1 VTNVLA
7 IAQKE
12 LKSYFSSPIAYV
24 LLAVF
29 AVVYGW
35 FFGQILLYFER
46 TSSQM
51 GMAGM
56 GPQTVNINQQLI
68 RPTLMNVSV
77 ILLFVLPLIT
87 MRTYAEE
94 KRSGTMELLLTSPLT
109 DVQIVLGK
117 FLGTMGLIAA
127 MLAITLPHIL
137 ILFLYSTPE
146 WKSLALAYLGY
157 LLMAGC
163 FVAVGLFVSSLTRN
177 QIIAGVAT
185 FGIFLMLWVID
196 WVATFA
202 GPRAR
207 TIYEYL
213 SITGHFDD
221 FTKGVLDTRHVVYY
235 LSFIAFGLFLTVR
248 SVDSERWRG

>member
-1 VTNVLA
+1 VTNILA

-12 LKSYFSSPIAYV
+12 LKSYFASPIAYV

-35 FFGQILLYFER
+35 FFGQILLFFER

-51 GMAGM
+51 GAMGM
-56 GPQTVNINQQLI
+56 GPQSVNINQQLI

-109 DVQIVLGK
+109 DPQIVIGK
-117 FLGTMGLIAA
+117 FLGTMGLIAM
-127 MLAITLPHIL
+127 MLLVTVPHIL
-137 ILFLYSTPE
+137 LLYLYSTPE
-146 WKSLALAYLGY
+146 WKTLLISYLGY
-157 LLMAGC
+157 FLMAGC
-163 FVAVGLFVSSLTRN
+163 FVAVGLFISSMTRN
-177 QIIAGVAT
+177 QIIAGVTT
-185 FGIFLMLWVID
+185 FGVFLMLWVID
-196 WVATFA
+196 WAASFA
-202 GPRAR
+202 GPRSKA
-207 TIYEYL
+207 IYEYL

-221 FTKGVLDTRHVVYY
+221 FTRGVLDTRHLVYY
-235 LSFIAFGLFLTVR
+235 LSFITFGLFLTVR

>member
-1 VTNVLA
+1 MTNILA
-7 IAQKE
+7 IAHKE

-29 AVVYGW
+29 AVLYGW
-35 FFGQILLYFER
+35 FFAQILLFFER
-46 TSSQM
+46 QSTQM
-51 GMAGM
+51 GAMGM
-56 GPQTVNINQQLI
+56 GPQAVNINQQLI
-68 RPTLMNVSV
+68 RPVLMNVSV

-109 DVQIVLGK
+109 DPQIVLGK
-117 FLGTMGLIAA
+117 FLGTMGLVAS
-127 MLAITLPHIL
+127 MLAVTLPHIL
-137 ILFLYSTPE
+137 ILYLYSTPE
-146 WKSLALAYLGY
+146 WKPLALAYVGY
-157 LLMAGC
+157 LLMTGC
-163 FVAVGLFVSSLTRN
+163 FVAVGLFISSVTRN

-185 FGIFLMLWVID
+185 FGVFLMLWVID
-196 WVATFA
+196 WVGSFA

-207 TIYEYL
+207 VIYEYL

-221 FTKGVLDTRHVVYY
+221 FTKGVLDTRHLVYY
-235 LSFIAFGLFLTVR
+235 LSFITFGLFLTIR